1 MGKPTLA
8 NVREQKVRP
17 ELVYVWFVYLDVHL
31 FMFISTTL
39 LDNSKKKI
47 NTFKLEYSKQ
57 IKAVQTW
64 QKTSTRQK
72 IKIGSE
78 K

>member
-39 LDNSKKKI
+39 LDNSKKKDKYI
-47 NTFKLEYSKQ
+47 Q
-57 IKAVQTW
+57 IRIQQTNKSCSNLAKNFH
-64 QKTSTRQK
+64 KTK
-72 IKIGSE
+72 N
-78 K
+78 